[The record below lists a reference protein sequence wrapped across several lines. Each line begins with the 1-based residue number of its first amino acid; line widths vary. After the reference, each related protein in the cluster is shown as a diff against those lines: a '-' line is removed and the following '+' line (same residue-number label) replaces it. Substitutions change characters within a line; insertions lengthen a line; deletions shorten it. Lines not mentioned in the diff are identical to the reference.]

1 MIERYMALS
10 ENGIYYTHQIASLCG
25 HTLIV
30 QQSNL
35 CVSLRL
41 YKPISTFSSRV
52 KSETN
57 FAKDHYVTTNGLV
70 GLDLCN
76 AIFHHFPTI
85 KYMVVSYEY
94 ALPYGLTLIYKAN
107 LC

>member
-1 MIERYMALS
+1 MALS
-10 ENGIYYTHQIASLCG
+10 ENGIYCTHQIASLCG

-30 QQSNL
+30 QPSNL

-57 FAKDHYVTTNGLV
+57 FAKDHYVITNGLV
-70 GLDLCN
+70 GLDLCK
-76 AIFHHFPTI
+76 AIFRLSNI
-85 KYMVVSYEY
+85 WVSYEY
-94 ALPYGLTLIYKAN
+94 ALPYIDL
-107 LC
+107 